1 MTPFEVALGSELNV
15 EWQKFSNGWLLK
27 WHGITYEG
35 GITDVDDF
43 RGGRIHYGGIKFGRQ
58 QQRIV
63 WQAIDRY
70 LSQTIHSTYKE
81 WDEKTRPYPLE
92 LRKSSLDGTGRSLRQ
107 FDRGGAIDKLSKL

>member
-1 MTPFEVALGSELNV
+1 MTPVEVALGSELNV

-43 RGGRIHYGGIKFGRQ
+43 RGGRIHYGGI
-58 QQRIV
+58 
-63 WQAIDRY
+63 